1 MGGGRFDSTKW
12 DTYATKSTASTKAH
26 GSRGVYSGTT
36 VDKDLDPKN
45 IKIRESRDSV
55 ANPNS
60 TAIIIGLDMT
70 GSMDTVLN
78 QIVTKDLGVAFKEL
92 YTRKPVSDPHVCLM
106 MFDDVVVQDKGV
118 LQVSQFEAEV
128 DKITDQI
135 GKFYLTHNGG
145 GNQFESY
152 HLPLYMAA
160 TKTSIDCFEKRKKK
174 GYLFTIGDESV
185 PAPLLPAQINSVF
198 GSEAEAALDYQT
210 CLRMAERM
218 YHVFHIMVE
227 EGSNMHYSAEEVKN
241 SWRKVLGE
249 RAILLTD
256 HTKLGE
262 VIVSA
267 IQRNEGASVE
277 EVVGSWSGDTSVAV
291 RAAIGGLTPAGH
303 EEGGVA
309 TL

>member
-1 MGGGRFDSTKW
+1 MGGGRFDDSKW
-12 DTYATKSTASTKAH
+12 DSYSKTTRTATATH
-26 GSRGVYSGTT
+26 GAKGVYSGTHC
-36 VDKDLDPKN
+36 DKDLDPKN
-45 IKIRESRDSV
+45 IKIRESRDSA

-70 GSMDTVLN
+70 GSMDTVLE

-92 YTRKPVSDPHVCLM
+92 YSRKPVVDPHICLM
-106 MFDDVVVQDKGV
+106 MFDDVVVQKEGV

-128 DKITDQI
+128 DKLTAQI

-145 GNQFESY
+145 GNSFESY

-174 GYLFTIGDESV
+174 GYLFTIGDEGV
-185 PAPLLPAQINSVF
+185 PAPLSPSQINEVF
-198 GSEAEAALDYQT
+198 GSEAAAALDYKSI
-210 CLRMAERM
+210 LRMAERM

-227 EGSNMHYSAEEVKN
+227 EGDHMQHSGEAVKK
-241 SWRKVLGE
+241 SWRAALGE
-249 RAILLTD
+249 RALLLTD

-262 VIVSA
+262 VIVAA
-267 IQRNEGASVE
+267 IQRNEGASVD
-277 EVVGSWSGDTSVAV
+277 EVVASWSGDTSLVV
-291 RAAIGGLTPAGH
+291 RDAIKDLQPAGT
-303 EEGGVA
+303 EAGGVT